1 MSVVADA
8 STLIGLS
15 RIGQLSL
22 LSGLYGQ
29 VIMPRAVYDEVA
41 GEPKPGSR
49 QVKEAGYLKVENI
62 QDEVAVDLLLGSFWE
77 WKNGRMEGWK
87 NGRVG
92 ARAKGK

>member
-22 LSGLYGQ
+22 LSGFYGQ
-29 VIMPRAVYDEVA
+29 VIIPRAVYDEVA

-49 QVKEAGYLKVENI
+49 QVK
-62 QDEVAVDLLLGSFWE
+62 
-77 WKNGRMEGWK
+77 
-87 NGRVG
+87 
-92 ARAKGK
+92 